1 MRLLIATGAALAL
14 AALSAVVYG
23 GHAAWLTLVTLAPI
37 GIVTVLV
44 AGVAVR
50 RRARLGGLRSQGAVI
65 GALIVA
71 QALAATA
78 LFVGVMFVSAHD
90 AFFLVVLCLY
100 GLLIG
105 VLCLTALGRGA
116 LDDLASVRGTL
127 RAVGDGRRDVRT
139 GVQGGGEIAELADA
153 VDAMVGRLEGEETAR
168 RALIAAVSHDLR
180 TPITSLRLLADA
192 IGDGVVDDATAREY
206 AARMSTHVQALGAL
220 IDDLF
225 ELTRLETGDLRWSM
239 EQVAL
244 EGLVQ
249 DAVEAM
255 RPAADASGVAVQMIL
270 EADNPLAQADAD
282 RLQRVL
288 FNLIQNAI
296 RHTPADGTVTVRTSR
311 PAGDGDGGEHV
322 EIEVADTGSGIP
334 SADRERVFLPFQ
346 RLDPARSDTGA
357 GLGLAIS
364 RAIVEAHGG
373 RIWIADAA
381 AGTSV
386 RVRLPAPT
394 PTPTPQSA

>member
-1 MRLLIATGAALAL
+1 MRLLIATAAALAL
-14 AALSAVVYG
+14 AALSALVYG

-50 RRARLGGLRSQGAVI
+50 RRAQLGGLRTQGAVI

-105 VLCLTALGRGA
+105 VLCLSALGRGA
-116 LDDLASVRGTL
+116 LDDLGSVRATL

-139 GVQGGGEIAELADA
+139 GVTGGGELAELADA
-153 VDAMVGRLEGEETAR
+153 VDAMVQRLDGEETAR

-192 IGDGVVDDATAREY
+192 VGDGVVDDATAREY
-206 AARMSTHVQALGAL
+206 AARMGTHVRALGAL

-225 ELTRLETGDLRWSM
+225 ELTQLETGELRWSM

-244 EGLVQ
+244 DALVQ

-255 RPAADASGVAVQMIL
+255 RPAADASGVAVRMVL
-270 EADNPLAQADAD
+270 EAENPLANADAV

-296 RHTPADGTVTVRTSR
+296 RHTPPDGTVTVRTAR
-311 PAGDGDGGEHV
+311 AGADGGVDHV
-322 EIEVADTGSGIP
+322 EIEVADTGTGIP
-334 SADRERVFLPFQ
+334 SADRERVFIPFE
-346 RLDPARSDTGA
+346 RLDPARSDAGA

-386 RVRLPAPT
+386 RVRLP
-394 PTPTPQSA
+394 TPQPA

>member
-1 MRLLIATGAALAL
+1 MRLLIAAAAALAL
-14 AALSAVVYG
+14 AVLSALVYG
-23 GHAAWLTLVTLAPI
+23 GHAAWLTLATLAPI
-37 GIVTVLV
+37 GVVTVVV
-44 AGVAVR
+44 ADIAVR
-50 RRARLGGLRSQGAVI
+50 RRARLGGLRAQGAVI

-105 VLCLTALGRGA
+105 VLCLSALGRGA
-116 LDDLASVRGTL
+116 LADLASVRGTL

-139 GVQGGGEIAELADA
+139 GVAGGGEIAELAEA
-153 VDAMVGRLEGEETAR
+153 VDAMVQRLDGEEAAR

-206 AARMSTHVQALGAL
+206 AARMGTHVQALGAL

-239 EQVAL
+239 AQVAL
-244 EGLVQ
+244 ETLVQ

-255 RPAADASGVAVQMIL
+255 RPTADASGVAVRMVL
-270 EADNPLAQADAD
+270 GADDPLARADAA

-288 FNLIQNAI
+288 FNLIQNAL

-311 PAGDGDGGEHV
+311 AAAGDGGDGHV
-322 EIEVADTGSGIP
+322 EIEVADTGTGIP
-334 SADRERVFLPFQ
+334 RADRERVFIPFE
-346 RLDPARSDTGA
+346 RLDPARSDAGA

-386 RVRLPAPT
+386 RILLPS
-394 PTPTPQSA
+394 PTPQPA

>member
-1 MRLLIATGAALAL
+1 VRLLIATAAALAL

-50 RRARLGGLRSQGAVI
+50 RRAQLGGLRTQGAVI

-116 LDDLASVRGTL
+116 LDDLVSVRGTL

-139 GVQGGGEIAELADA
+139 GVTGGGEIAELADA

-206 AARMSTHVQALGAL
+206 AARMGTHVQALGAL

-225 ELTRLETGDLRWSM
+225 ELTRLETGDLRWTM

-255 RPAADASGVAVQMIL
+255 RPAADASGVAVRMVL
-270 EADNPLAQADAD
+270 EADDALAQADAG

-296 RHTPADGTVTVRTSR
+296 RHTPPDGTVTVRTSR
-311 PAGDGDGGEHV
+311 AAGDGDGDGHV

-334 SADRERVFLPFQ
+334 AADRERVFVPFE
-346 RLDPARSDTGA
+346 RLDPARSDTGS

-394 PTPTPQSA
+394 RQSA

>member
-1 MRLLIATGAALAL
+1 VRLAVAGGAALVL
-14 AALSAVVYG
+14 GILSAAAYG
-23 GHAAWLTLVTLAPI
+23 THAAWLTLATLAPI
-37 GIVTVLV
+37 GIVTVLLTQLL
-44 AGVAVR
+44 VR
-50 RRARLGGLRSQGAVI
+50 RRARLGGLRAQGAVLA
-65 GALIVA
+65 ALIVA
-71 QALAATA
+71 QTFAAAA

-90 AFFLVVLCLY
+90 AFFVLVLCAY
-100 GLLIG
+100 AVLIAA
-105 VLCLTALGRGA
+105 LCAGALGRGA
-116 LDDLASVRGTL
+116 MADLDAVRGTL
-127 RAVGDGRRDVRT
+127 RAVGEGRRDVRT
-139 GVQGGGEIAELADA
+139 GVTGGGELAELGEA
-153 VDAMVGRLEGEETAR
+153 VDAMVRRLDGEETAR

-180 TPITSLRLLADA
+180 TPITALRLLADA
-192 IGDGVVDDATAREY
+192 IDDGLVDEATAREY

-225 ELTRLETGDLRWSM
+225 ELTRLETGELRWSM

-244 EGLVQ
+244 DELVR
-249 DAVEAM
+249 DTVEAM
-255 RPAADASGVAVQMIL
+255 RPTADASGVAVRMVL
-270 EADNPLAQADAD
+270 EADNPFAHADAA

-311 PAGDGDGGEHV
+311 GDDGGDI
-322 EIEVADTGSGIP
+322 EIEVADTGVGIKP
-334 SADRERVFLPFQ
+334 DDRERVFVPFEV
-346 RLDPARSDTGA
+346 LDPARNDAGA

-386 RVRLPAPT
+386 RVRLA
-394 PTPTPQSA
+394 AA